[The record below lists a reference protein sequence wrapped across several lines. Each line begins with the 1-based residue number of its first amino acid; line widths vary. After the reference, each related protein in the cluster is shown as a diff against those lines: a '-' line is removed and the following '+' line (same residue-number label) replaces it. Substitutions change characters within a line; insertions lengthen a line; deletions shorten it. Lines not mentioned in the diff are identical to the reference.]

1 MTTDPSVIR
10 SLAIHAEDLVTAA
23 ETTARGE
30 QTAVLRVTPP
40 YSGRMRARLHVVQ
53 AGETTETLTL
63 DPWQLLDD
71 DAPPLPT
78 PDETE
83 DDLRTDPDETYSV
96 ERHRRYHESCVAAWR
111 DSVLDHVRD
120 SVPLPGTDTTVSV
133 SILGP

>member
-10 SLAIHAEDLVTAA
+10 SLAIRAEDLVTAA

-53 AGETTETLTL
+53 AAETTDTIHL
-63 DPWQLLDD
+63 DPRELLDD
-71 DAPPLPT
+71 DAPPFPT

-83 DDLRTDPDETYSV
+83 DDLRTDPDETYTV
-96 ERHRRYHESCVAAWR
+96 EGHRQYHESRVETWR
-111 DSVLDHVRD
+111 DTVLDHVRD
-120 SVPLPGTDTTVSV
+120 SVPLQGTDTTVSV